1 MSHPATRVSI
11 QRDLFRFQFKK
22 MSLSLSGE
30 AIHESPEALE
40 VSHELL
46 ERQEHETLSR
56 NALVKRLNISTES
69 VVF

>member
-40 VSHELL
+40 VSHEL